1 MLDLNALRV
10 FERVA
15 ALRSFA
21 AAARSLGMPKSSVS
35 RAIARLESDLSIRLL
50 QRSTR
55 EVTLTQAGQ
64 ALQERCLEILGGVN
78 EAMDYL
84 GSLGAAPRG
93 KLRITSGVGF
103 GINVLSDVLPAFVDR
118 YPDIDVTLDLTSRQ
132 EDLIAESVDVAIR
145 LGPMGDSGL
154 VATRLGS
161 MRRYLCAAPA
171 YLERR
176 PAPRSIDDL
185 NDAQAIEMPAPD
197 GRNRSWSFTKGSRT
211 AKVDPHIRVCVN
223 EALTIHRLVLRG
235 AGVGIVSGYLCAPDI
250 AAGRLVRL
258 LPDWTPP
265 PVDVSLVFPSRREI
279 APSVRAFADFMKA
292 ASVPGETWQADPLD
306 P

>member
-15 ALRSFA
+15 ALLSFV
-21 AAARSLGMPKSSVS
+21 AAARSLGIPKSSVS
-35 RAIARLESDLSIRLL
+35 RAIARLEADLSTRLL

-64 ALQERCLEILGGVN
+64 ALQARCQDILGGVN
-78 EAMDYL
+78 EAVDYL
-84 GSLGAAPRG
+84 GSLGTAPRG

-103 GINVLSDVLPAFVDR
+103 GVNVLSDVLPAFMDR
-118 YPDIDVTLDLTSRQ
+118 YPDIDVTLDLTSRH

-161 MRRYLCAAPA
+161 MRRYLCAAPG
-171 YLERR
+171 YLARR
-176 PAPRSIDDL
+176 PAPQSIDDL

-197 GRNRSWSFTKGSRT
+197 GRNRSWSFIRGDRT
-211 AKVDPHIRVCVN
+211 AKVNPHTRICVN

-235 AGVGIVSGYLCAPDI
+235 AGVGIISGYLCAPDI
-250 AAGRLVRL
+250 AAGRLMRL
-258 LPDWTPP
+258 LPDWAAS
-265 PVDVSLVFPSRREI
+265 PVDVNLVFPSRREI

-292 ASVPGETWQADPLD
+292 ASVPGETWQDDPLD
-306 P
+306 T